1 MSGATGWDEAR
12 RIAWAAGVARPLA
25 INAVRVVEADGR
37 RLVASVHALVDLPT
51 VDVSAMDGWAV
62 AGSGPWRVDG
72 TVAMGARA
80 SASLLAGTTRGVTT
94 GAAVPPG
101 TDGVLRQEHA
111 EPVPG
116 RPGWIRALDGH
127 AVAGGR
133 DIRRRGEELRRGDL
147 LMRAGARVTPPR
159 MALAAAGGHDTLDV
173 VDRPQVELVI
183 TGDEL
188 ISSGVPAPGT
198 VRDALGPSVPA
209 LLARLGA
216 EASASRVADRLHSL
230 VERFASGRPY
240 MFVTTGGTAAG
251 RSDLLRAAIVAEGGS
266 VDFAGVAMRPGHPV
280 FFARTA
286 AGIPVLGLPGNP
298 LAAFACLLSFIP
310 PWLDGASGRSLAAL
324 AEVAQAPVLPRRDH
338 ERVLV
343 PFEWRD
349 GRPEPTRWRGSA
361 MLRGLADADG
371 LLVAPAGD
379 GRVEVLAAPWADPAL
394 HSVRTPLLAV

>member
-1 MSGATGWDEAR
+1 
-12 RIAWAAGVARPLA
+12 
-25 INAVRVVEADGR
+25 
-37 RLVASVHALVDLPT
+37 
-51 VDVSAMDGWAV
+51 
-62 AGSGPWRVDG
+62 
-72 TVAMGARA
+72 MGD
-80 SASLLAGTTRGVTT
+80 
-94 GAAVPPG
+94 P
-101 TDGVLRQEHA
+101 
-111 EPVPG
+111 
-116 RPGWIRALDGH
+116 
-127 AVAGGR
+127 
-133 DIRRRGEELRRGDL
+133 

-173 VDRPQVELVI
+173 IDRPQVDLLI

-188 ISSGVPAPGT
+188 TGSGVPAPGS
-198 VRDALGPSVPA
+198 VRDAFGPSVPA

-216 EASASRVADRLHSL
+216 EAVASRVADRLDSL

-240 MFVTTGGTAAG
+240 MFVTTGGTAGG

-298 LAAFACLLSFIP
+298 LAAFACLLSFVP
-310 PWLDGASGRSLAAL
+310 PWLDGASGRPLEAL
-324 AEVAQAPVLPRRDH
+324 AEVSHAPDLPRRDH

-343 PFEWRD
+343 PFEWCD

-379 GRVEVLAAPWADPAL
+379 GRVEVLPAPWADPAV
-394 HSVRTPLLAV
+394 HGARSLLAV